1 MKIYEDLTPSPR
13 ETAIA
18 LGSFD
23 GLHIGHKAV
32 ISHVLGQEGLL
43 PGVFTFANNPLCDLG
58 GHAGGE
64 LMTREQKELRLTRWG
79 VEVLYLIPFRLVREL
94 SPEEF
99 VVDVLQK
106 VCRAKRVSCGFNFT
120 FGAGGRAGSE
130 DLKRLCAAHGIEAI
144 VQPAVLA
151 DGEPVSSTRIRGLVS
166 RGEAGEAARLLG
178 HPYGYLGPVLHGKR
192 LGRTLGTPTLNQAV
206 PKSFC
211 LPRFGV
217 YASVVHIGEERFC
230 GVTNVGVRP
239 TVDGHHVS
247 AETWMPDYHGP
258 ELYGKTLQ
266 VDLLRFLRPE
276 QKFAS
281 VELLGE
287 QIHRDGEKSRNLFL
301 QHVSQMQS

>member
-1 MKIYEDLTPSPR
+1 MASD
-13 ETAIA
+13 
-18 LGSFD
+18 
-23 GLHIGHKAV
+23 
-32 ISHVLGQEGLL
+32 
-43 PGVFTFANNPLCDLG
+43 
-58 GHAGGE
+58 
-64 LMTREQKELRLTRWG
+64 
-79 VEVLYLIPFRLVREL
+79 
-94 SPEEF
+94 
-99 VVDVLQK
+99 
-106 VCRAKRVSCGFNFT
+106 
-120 FGAGGRAGSE
+120 
-130 DLKRLCAAHGIEAI
+130 
-144 VQPAVLA
+144 
-151 DGEPVSSTRIRGLVS
+151 SSTRTGGLVA

-206 PKSFC
+206 PKAFC

-217 YASVVHIGEERFC
+217 YASVVHIGDERFC